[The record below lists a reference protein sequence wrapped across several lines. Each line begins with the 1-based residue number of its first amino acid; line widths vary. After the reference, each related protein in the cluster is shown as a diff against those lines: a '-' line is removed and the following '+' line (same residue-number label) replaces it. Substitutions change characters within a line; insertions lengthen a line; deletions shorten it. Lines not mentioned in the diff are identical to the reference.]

1 MRKLAYCAGGFSA
14 AIFLAHFLLPARWVL
29 PGALAAVVLTL
40 VTLLLPG
47 QTRRRVMV
55 ALLSAAIGF
64 GWYAAVSAV
73 RLAPA
78 QNISDDVQ
86 TVTARVT
93 EYPVAYEHSYGL
105 TVLLTS
111 ADVANCKARLY
122 VSDAEAAALCPGDE
136 MTADVKFRPSTLRYG
151 EETDSYI
158 SKGIYLIGS
167 VQDKTLARTG
177 VWKSSWLYWPK
188 TVAQSLKVSAQTAFP
203 ADVLPFAQALMLGD
217 KSALYAQDLDIPLS
231 TTGIMHT
238 VAVSGL
244 HLAFLLGFLRLFTGN
259 RRMTAVIGLPL
270 MVVFVIMAGCSPS
283 VLRSAFMTALVLF
296 APLLGRENDPPTSL
310 LTALAILLAAN
321 PFAAAS
327 ISLQLSFASM
337 AGLFCVSGA
346 LHRALDAR
354 LLPAGTKLSW
364 LRRKVRA
371 FFSATMASSVG
382 AMVFTVPLTV
392 LHFGNISLIAPV
404 TNLLILWLLPVAFI
418 GCYLAALLGLAW
430 AWGGM
435 ALAWVTAWP
444 LRYILAVAKLLSE
457 LPGAVLFTGNRMV
470 VWWLVLVYAM
480 FGTAWLTSR
489 RRKVRYWI
497 PAACSVLALCALLT
511 VNAVQLQ
518 RTSTV
523 TALDVSQGQ
532 SIVFSSGRSCTVVDC
547 GGRSTVEDPGDLAA
561 HKLLAQGHRSLDLLM
576 LTHPH
581 DDHVNGVLRLMHWL
595 PVRTLVIP
603 AAADTTKAPLSDIL
617 ALAEENHTT
626 VVRVDTQQTI
636 TAGSISVRLYPKPCA
651 GQEDGS
657 MIVLTSIGTYDTL
670 VPGDVD
676 SVAEVKFLSG
686 CTYPSIE
693 LLLVGHHGSKKS
705 TCDAW
710 LDAIAPDAAII
721 SVGYNSYGHPT
732 AETLARLQ
740 AHNIPIYR
748 TDQMGDITVHL
759 S

>member
-29 PGALAAVVLTL
+29 PGALAAVVLAL

-47 QTRRRVMV
+47 QTRRRVMA
-55 ALLSAAIGF
+55 ALLSVAIGF
-64 GWYAAVSAV
+64 GWYAAASAL
-73 RLAPA
+73 RLTPA
-78 QNISDDVQ
+78 QNVSGDVQ

-93 EYPVAYEHSYGL
+93 EYPVAYARSYGL
-105 TVLLTS
+105 TTLLTS
-111 ADVANCKARLY
+111 PDVPNCKARLY
-122 VSDAEAAALCPGDE
+122 VSDADAAALRPGDE
-136 MTADVKFRPSTLRYG
+136 ITADVKFRPSTLRYG

-167 VQDKTLARTG
+167 VRDKTLARTG
-177 VWKSSWLYWPK
+177 VWSRSWLYWPK
-188 TVAQSLKVSAQTAFP
+188 TVAQSLKTSAQAAFP

-259 RRMTAVIGLPL
+259 R
-270 MVVFVIMAGCSPS
+270 
-283 VLRSAFMTALVLF
+283 
-296 APLLGRENDPPTSL
+296 
-310 LTALAILLAAN
+310 
-321 PFAAAS
+321 
-327 ISLQLSFASM
+327 
-337 AGLFCVSGA
+337 
-346 LHRALDAR
+346 
-354 LLPAGTKLSW
+354 
-364 LRRKVRA
+364 
-371 FFSATMASSVG
+371 
-382 AMVFTVPLTV
+382 
-392 LHFGNISLIAPV
+392 
-404 TNLLILWLLPVAFI
+404 
-418 GCYLAALLGLAW
+418 
-430 AWGGM
+430 
-435 ALAWVTAWP
+435 
-444 LRYILAVAKLLSE
+444 
-457 LPGAVLFTGNRMV
+457 MV
-470 VWWLVLVYAM
+470 VWWLALVYAM
-480 FGTAWLTSR
+480 FGAAWLLSR

-497 PAACSVLALCALLT
+497 PAACSVLALCAVLT

-532 SIVFSSGRSCTVVDC
+532 SIVFSSGRSCAVVDC
-547 GGRSTVEDPGDLAA
+547 GGRSTAEDPGDLAA
-561 HKLLAQGHRSLDLLM
+561 RKLLAQGHRSLDLLV

-581 DDHVNGVLRLMHWL
+581 DDHVSGVLRLMHWL

-603 AAADTTKAPLSDIL
+603 AAADITQAPLSDIL
-617 ALAEENHTT
+617 ALAEANHTT
-626 VVRVDTQQTI
+626 VVRVDAQQTI
-636 TAGSISVRLYPKPCA
+636 AAGGISVRLYPEPCA

-657 MIVLTSIGTYDTL
+657 MIVLTSIGDYDTL

-676 SVAEVKFLSG
+676 TTAEVKFLSS
-686 CTYPSIE
+686 CTYPSVE
-693 LLLVGHHGSKKS
+693 LLLVGHHGSKRS
-705 TCDAW
+705 TGDAW

-732 AETLARLQ
+732 SDTLERLQ
-740 AHNIPIYR
+740 AHHIPIYR

>member
-29 PGALAAVVLTL
+29 PGALTAVVLAL

-47 QTRRRVMV
+47 QTRRRVMA

-64 GWYAAVSAV
+64 GWYAAASALRLTPVQNVSG
-73 RLAPA
+73 
-78 QNISDDVQ
+78 DVQ

-93 EYPVAYEHSYGL
+93 EYPVDYARSYGL
-105 TVLLTS
+105 TALLTS
-111 ADVANCKARLY
+111 PDVPNCKARLY
-122 VSDAEAAALCPGDE
+122 VSDADAAALRPGDE
-136 MTADVKFRPSTLRYG
+136 ITADVKFRPSTLRYG
-151 EETDSYI
+151 EETDAYI

-167 VQDKTLARTG
+167 VRDKTLVRTG
-177 VWKSSWLYWPK
+177 VWSRSWLYWPK
-188 TVAQSLKVSAQTAFP
+188 TVAQSLKTSAQAAFP

-259 RRMTAVIGLPL
+259 RRMTAIIGLPM

-283 VLRSAFMTALVLF
+283 VLRAAFMTALVLF

-346 LHRALDAR
+346 LYRALDAR
-354 LLPAGTKLSW
+354 LLPADVKLSRP
-364 LRRKVRA
+364 RRKIRA
-371 FFSATMASSVG
+371 FFSATTASSVG
-382 AMVFTVPLTV
+382 AMVFTVPLTA

-404 TNLLILWLLPVAFI
+404 TNLLILWLL
-418 GCYLAALLGLAW
+418 
-430 AWGGM
+430 
-435 ALAWVTAWP
+435 
-444 LRYILAVAKLLSE
+444 
-457 LPGAVLFTGNRMV
+457 
-470 VWWLVLVYAM
+470 
-480 FGTAWLTSR
+480 SR

-497 PAACSVLALCALLT
+497 PAACSVLALCAVLT

-532 SIVFSSGRSCTVVDC
+532 SIVFSSGRSCVVVDC
-547 GGRSTVEDPGDLAA
+547 GGRSTAEDPGDLAA
-561 HKLLAQGHRSLDLLM
+561 RKLLAQGHRSLDLLV

-581 DDHVNGVLRLMHWL
+581 DDHVSGVLRLMHWL

-603 AAADTTKAPLSDIL
+603 AAADITQVPLSDIL
-617 ALAEENHTT
+617 ALAEANHTT
-626 VVRVDTQQTI
+626 VVRVDAQQAI
-636 TAGSISVRLYPKPCA
+636 AAGGISVRLYPEPCA

-657 MIVLTSIGTYDTL
+657 MIVLASIGDYDTL

-676 SVAEVKFLSG
+676 TTAEVKFLSS
-686 CTYPSIE
+686 CTYPDIE
-693 LLLVGHHGSKKS
+693 LLLVGHHGSKRS
-705 TCDAW
+705 TGDAW

-732 AETLARLQ
+732 SDTLERLQ
-740 AHNIPIYR
+740 AHHIPIYR